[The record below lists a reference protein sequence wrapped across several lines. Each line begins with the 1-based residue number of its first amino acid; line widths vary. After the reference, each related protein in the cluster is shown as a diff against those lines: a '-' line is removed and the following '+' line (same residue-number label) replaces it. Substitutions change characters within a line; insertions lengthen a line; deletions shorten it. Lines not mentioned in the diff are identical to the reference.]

1 MTKSDAKRI
10 AEKNGI
16 KLGKWNLASRNTGQ
30 DVWWINIP
38 VADAAEQRIILL
50 HDTRKGAEYLH
61 VLDVPAGFISDNAD
75 KFKRM
80 TSLKKDKGLTS
91 LKKDVYNIELS
102 CNKRNMFQDVK
113 SGGGNIQFR
122 RFVRKEGIQ

>member
-1 MTKSDAKRI
+1 MTKSEAKRI

-38 VADAAEQRIILL
+38 VANAAEQRIILL

-80 TSLKKDKGLTS
+80 TSLKKD
-91 LKKDVYNIELS
+91 VYNIELS

-122 RFVRKEGIQ
+122 RFVRNEGIQ